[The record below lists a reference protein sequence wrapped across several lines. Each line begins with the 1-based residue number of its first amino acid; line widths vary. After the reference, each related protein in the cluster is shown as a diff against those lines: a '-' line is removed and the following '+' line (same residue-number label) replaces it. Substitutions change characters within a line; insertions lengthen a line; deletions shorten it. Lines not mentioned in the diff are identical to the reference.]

1 MAEPDILDI
10 TKPIKLIFTKEI
22 NSLWKADLDIEKND
36 YIQEEAYVEFNGIL
50 FIAKKINEIKDKKG
64 RLISS
69 IKLDHLQT
77 ELNDFS
83 IAPFEYNGITC
94 EAALALV
101 LSGTTWSAG
110 TVDIS
115 GTGNVKSDKRIT
127 VLKAVQLIAK
137 EFYGE
142 LDFRTIKQQDGSFTR
157 IVDLK
162 QQIGTATKL
171 QIRYD
176 KNSDYIR
183 RERDSIGLITR
194 LYIYG
199 KDDITIESVNP
210 TGKPYLDS
218 ANIGNYLNIKED
230 TKYTNITDKTVLM
243 NYGQAVLDSRDTK
256 ILRYRINTWDA
267 TIIPK
272 WADEVINL
280 GDTSRVYD
288 SDLKINVDVRNK
300 KLIKDLIDPRYQKIE
315 LADKFKSI
323 VEPISD
329 VEQAIKNIT
338 FNNDYRSLD
347 IRDSTI
353 KDSTFSFKPG
363 ADSGLPMAYI
373 IILSG
378 KLKVSL
384 YQGPVIPVYRP
395 FTATKLWA
403 YIAQPVY
410 VGAASDIIIDVF
422 RTGISI
428 GTITIPMG
436 SQVGTT
442 DINVPLA
449 IGDLLNLGI
458 WQTDGVAEILTVLI
472 GSE

>member
-1 MAEPDILDI
+1 MTEPDILSI
-10 TKPIKLIFTKEI
+10 TKPIKLIYTKEI
-22 NSLWKADLDIEKND
+22 NGLWKADLDIEKND
-36 YIQEEAYVEFNGIL
+36 YIQEECYVEFEEKL
-50 FIAKKINEIKDKKG
+50 FIVRKINEIEDKGK
-64 RLISS
+64 LIFRA
-69 IKLDHLQT
+69 KLDHLMT
-77 ELNDFS
+77 ELNDFLV
-83 IAPFEYNGITC
+83 APFEYSGVTC
-94 EAALALV
+94 KAALTSV
-101 LSGTTWSAG
+101 LSGTNWSVG
-110 TVDIS
+110 TVDIE
-115 GTGNVKSDKRIT
+115 GTGDIKSNKMIT
-127 VLKAVQLIAK
+127 ALAAVNLIAK
-137 EFYGE
+137 EFDGE
-142 LDFRTIKQQDGSFTR
+142 IDYICNKINNTFTR
-157 IVDLK
+157 IIDLK

-171 QIRYD
+171 QIRCD

-183 RERDSIGLITR
+183 REKDTIRLITR
-194 LYIYG
+194 LYLFG

-218 ANIGNYLNIKED
+218 SHISDYKNIKPYPL
-230 TKYTNITDKTVLM
+230 YTNIADKTVLM
-243 NYGQAVLDSRDTK
+243 NYGQAYLNLHDSP
-256 ILRYRINTWDA
+256 IYRYKINTFDLS
-267 TIIPK
+267 IFPK
-272 WADEVINL
+272 WADEIIDL
-280 GDTSRVYD
+280 GDTLRVYNV
-288 SDLKINVDVRNK
+288 DLKLNVDVRVK
-300 KLIKDLIDPRYQKIE
+300 KIAKDLTDPRYQITE
-315 LADKFKSI
+315 LADKFKTIS
-323 VEPISD
+323 EPISELQQ
-329 VEQAIKNIT
+329 VIRNIT
-338 FNNDYRSLD
+338 YSNDYRPLD

-428 GTITIPMG
+428 GTITIPTG

-458 WQTDGVAEILTVLI
+458 WQTDGVAETLTVLI